1 MYKLKFIDNQF
12 MKITKIDENTVEGI
26 TQCTT
31 SPPLPPPPFYW
42 CVHVGGERG
51 IKHPTKF
58 LKKKGGGLAGFQ
70 FLEVVA
76 RKQRGDFFQ
85 GELQFLHK
93 R

>member
-1 MYKLKFIDNQF
+1 

-26 TQCTT
+26 TQCTP
-31 SPPLPPPPFYW
+31 SPPPPFYW
-42 CVHVGGERG
+42 CMRVGGGGG

-58 LKKKGGGLAGFQ
+58 LKKKGGLAEFQ

-85 GELQFLHK
+85 RELQFLHK